1 MEPLQAPHPV
11 NHQECT
17 SSVNH
22 IRDALYVLNG
32 KWKLPLIFTLTE
44 SPKRFGELQ
53 RVLDGITPKILTK
66 ELKEL
71 ELNGFI
77 TRHVYPTTPVSVL
90 YKTTPY
96 SGTLQSVLNELRNWG
111 AQHREKI
118 KEDMRNMGKVV
129 KM

>member
-1 MEPLQAPHPV
+1 
-11 NHQECT
+11 
-17 SSVNH
+17 
-22 IRDALYVLNG
+22 
-32 KWKLPLIFTLTE
+32 
-44 SPKRFGELQ
+44 
-53 RVLDGITPKILTK
+53 VLDGITPKMLTK

-77 TRHVYPTTPVSVL
+77 TRNVYPTTPVSVL

-96 SGTLQSVLNELRNWG
+96 SGSLQNVLQELRDWG

-118 KEDMRNMGKVV
+118 KQDMRNMGKVV